1 MNDYASRDWNVSLKM
16 FLGAPF
22 FDIFKDSTEM
32 AENYQ
37 GFERNP
43 IINWLLEQ
51 LTGKIK
57 LKNVTRRFDV

>member
-1 MNDYASRDWNVSLKM
+1 M

-32 AENYQ
+32 TENYL

-43 IINWLLEQ
+43 IINCLLEQ
-51 LTGKIK
+51 LTGKII
-57 LKNVTRRFDV
+57 LKNATRRFDV